1 MMFDL
6 TGKVALVT
14 GTGRG
19 VGRGIAAALA
29 AQGATVV
36 LNDRDPDS
44 LAETAELI
52 RPLGSAVFM
61 AAFDVSDRPAVEAGI
76 ATAEQQAGP
85 IDILVNNAGKGGQH
99 GIGRKPFRDS
109 GPADWDGPL
118 SVDYYGVLHCT
129 RAVVNGMCHRGW
141 GRIVN
146 ISSDT
151 GTTGVGVAK
160 GGGFSAYAAAK
171 GAVLQ
176 YSRSIAVEY
185 AARGIRVN
193 CICPGG
199 TMTPMMKQIE
209 AQRVGVDHFKE
220 RHPIGRYAEPA
231 EIAGTVAFL
240 LSDDASFMVGAAVMV
255 DGGYSIG

>member
-1 MMFDL
+1 MTSRRIESEVWRVVRGLSGLRVMI
-6 TGKVALVT
+6 TGAA
-14 GTGRG
+14 G
-19 VGRGIAAALA
+19 GI
-29 AQGATVV
+29 
-36 LNDRDPDS
+36 
-44 LAETAELI
+44 
-52 RPLGSAVFM
+52 GSAIVDRLHDEGAIVM
-61 AAFDVSDRPAVEAGI
+61 GVDVVSPADTRLAYAGACDVTDEASVTAAFDAAVARTGGIDALVPAAGI
-76 ATAEQQAGP
+76 QISKDTHDLTAEE
-85 IDILVNNAGKGGQH
+85 
-99 GIGRKPFRDS
+99 FRTVIEVS
-109 GPADWDGPL
+109 ALGTFLTTKYVIPAML
-118 SVDYYGVLHCT
+118 AAHS
-129 RAVVNGMCHRGW
+129 
-141 GRIVN
+141 GRIVTFG
-146 ISSDT
+146 ST
-151 GTTGVGVAK
+151 AAVGSAPRLA
-160 GGGFSAYAAAK
+160 AYAAAK